1 MVLVLVVGSVWGV
14 EAWQPETLDVRLLW
28 KGKPDGR
35 EVLRLTDVGE
45 MKTSDLMVYARELKP
60 YDPGVEPGCVT
71 ASSFAAP
78 PPAT

>member
-1 MVLVLVVGSVWGV
+1 MVLVVVVVVGSVWGV

-60 YDPGVEPGCVT
+60 
-71 ASSFAAP
+71 
-78 PPAT
+78 